1 MHNFTPYSSLI
12 GGLLIGLSAVML
24 MAFNGRIAGVSGI
37 SAGTVTGNTGD
48 RLWRVMFLVGLIAGP
63 LILSWVSGKPLAFVQ
78 EANLP
83 VLVIAGLF
91 VGFGTQLG
99 SGCTSGHGVCGISRL
114 SMRSI
119 AATLMFI
126 GAGVATVALVRALL
140 GTLT

>member
-1 MHNFTPYSSLI
+1 
-12 GGLLIGLSAVML
+12 ML

-37 SAGTVTGNTGD
+37 SSGTVTGKSGD
-48 RLWRVMFLVGLIAGP
+48 RLWRIMFLAGLVAGP
-63 LILSWVSGKPLAFVQ
+63 LLLSWVSGEPLAFVQ

-126 GAGVATVALVRALL
+126 GAGVATVALVRALT
-140 GTLT
+140 GTLL